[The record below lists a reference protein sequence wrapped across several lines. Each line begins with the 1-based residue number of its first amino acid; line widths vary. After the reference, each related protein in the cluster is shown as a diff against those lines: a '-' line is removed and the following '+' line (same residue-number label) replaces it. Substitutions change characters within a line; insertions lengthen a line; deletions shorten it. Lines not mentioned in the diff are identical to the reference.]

1 MTKTEKKAAPA
12 AKGNWIVSNLVK
24 AAVVVGILIA
34 GAIVFLNVVTKHN
47 QEITVPDFS
56 NLTVEEASAFA
67 KQSGMRVEV
76 TDSVFVKRMKKGA
89 VYRQNPKAGSQ
100 VKKGRRILITINAMN
115 AKKVDMPDL
124 IGFSMRQATAELQS
138 RGLVL
143 GNLIYQQD
151 MATDNVLAQRCGGR
165 PIAPEVKVETGT
177 VIDLVV
183 GLNEDDNQAMVPDV
197 FGMKC
202 LTATD
207 AVHGNSLN
215 VRTIYDSSVKDYN
228 DSLMAVVYKQV
239 PQAQTNELKG
249 SQVTMYLTIDE
260 EKVMKEKILKEQLL
274 KEQLL
279 KEQNDEAVQ

>member
-1 MTKTEKKAAPA
+1 MKKILTSLAIAAA
-12 AKGNWIVSNLVK
+12 IVLVL
-24 AAVVVGILIA
+24 VVGAMI
-34 GAIVFLNVVTKHN
+34 FLNVATMHGRVLV
-47 QEITVPDFS
+47 VPDFTNMS
-56 NLTVEEASAFA
+56 IAEAESLAEAS
-67 KQSGMRVEV
+67 QVRIDVV
-76 TDSVFVKRMKKGA
+76 DSLYVKRMEKGHI
-89 VYRQNPKAGSQ
+89 YRQNPKAGSQ

-151 MATDNVLAQRCGGR
+151 IATDNVLAQRCGGR

>member
-1 MTKTEKKAAPA
+1 MKKILTSLAIAAA
-12 AKGNWIVSNLVK
+12 IVLVL
-24 AAVVVGILIA
+24 VVGAMI
-34 GAIVFLNVVTKHN
+34 FLNVATMHGRVLV
-47 QEITVPDFS
+47 VPD
-56 NLTVEEASAFA
+56 LTNMSIAEAESLAEAS
-67 KQSGMRVEV
+67 QVRIDVV
-76 TDSVFVKRMKKGA
+76 DSLYVKRMEKGHI
-89 VYRQNPKAGSQ
+89 YRQNPKAGSQ

-260 EKVMKEKILKEQLL
+260 EKVMKEKILNEQLL

>member
-1 MTKTEKKAAPA
+1 MKKILTSLAIAAA
-12 AKGNWIVSNLVK
+12 IVLVL
-24 AAVVVGILIA
+24 VVGAMI
-34 GAIVFLNVVTKHN
+34 FLNVATMHGRVLV
-47 QEITVPDFS
+47 VPDFTNMS
-56 NLTVEEASAFA
+56 IAEAESLAEAS
-67 KQSGMRVEV
+67 QVRIDVV
-76 TDSVFVKRMKKGA
+76 DSLYVKRMEKGHI
-89 VYRQNPKAGSQ
+89 YRQNPKAGSQ

-151 MATDNVLAQRCGGR
+151 IATDNVLAQRCGGR

-260 EKVMKEKILKEQLL
+260 EKVMKEKILNEQLL

>member
-1 MTKTEKKAAPA
+1 MKKILTSLAIAAA
-12 AKGNWIVSNLVK
+12 IVLVL
-24 AAVVVGILIA
+24 VVGAMI
-34 GAIVFLNVVTKHN
+34 FLNVATMHGRVLV
-47 QEITVPDFS
+47 VPDFTNMS
-56 NLTVEEASAFA
+56 IAEAESLAEAS
-67 KQSGMRVEV
+67 QVRIDVV
-76 TDSVFVKRMKKGA
+76 DSLYVKRMEKGHI
-89 VYRQNPKAGSQ
+89 YRQNPKAGSQ

-151 MATDNVLAQRCGGR
+151 IATDNVLAQRCGGR
-165 PIAPEVKVETGT
+165 PIAPDVKVETGT

-260 EKVMKEKILKEQLL
+260 EKVMKEKILKEQIL

>member
-1 MTKTEKKAAPA
+1 MKKILTSLAIAAA
-12 AKGNWIVSNLVK
+12 IVLVL
-24 AAVVVGILIA
+24 VVGAMI
-34 GAIVFLNVVTKHN
+34 FLNVATMHGRVLV
-47 QEITVPDFS
+47 VPDFTNMS
-56 NLTVEEASAFA
+56 IAEAESLAEAS
-67 KQSGMRVEV
+67 QVRIDVV
-76 TDSVFVKRMKKGA
+76 DSLYVKRMEKGHI
-89 VYRQNPKAGSQ
+89 YRQNPKAGSQ

-239 PQAQTNELKG
+239 PQAQINELKG

-260 EKVMKEKILKEQLL
+260 EKVMKEKILKEHLL

>member
-1 MTKTEKKAAPA
+1 MKKILTSLAIAAA
-12 AKGNWIVSNLVK
+12 IVLVL
-24 AAVVVGILIA
+24 VVGAMI
-34 GAIVFLNVVTKHN
+34 FLNVATMHGRVLV
-47 QEITVPDFS
+47 VPDFTNMS
-56 NLTVEEASAFA
+56 IAEAESLAEAS
-67 KQSGMRVEV
+67 QVRIDVV
-76 TDSVFVKRMKKGA
+76 DSLYVKRMEKGHI
-89 VYRQNPKAGSQ
+89 YRQNPKAGSQ

-151 MATDNVLAQRCGGR
+151 MATDNVLAQRCGGS

-183 GLNEDDNQAMVPDV
+183 GLNEDDNQAMVPDI

>member
-1 MTKTEKKAAPA
+1 MKKILTSLAIAAA
-12 AKGNWIVSNLVK
+12 IVLVL
-24 AAVVVGILIA
+24 VVGAMI
-34 GAIVFLNVVTKHN
+34 FLNVATMHGRVLV
-47 QEITVPDFS
+47 VPDFTNMS
-56 NLTVEEASAFA
+56 IAEAESLAEAS
-67 KQSGMRVEV
+67 QVRIDVV
-76 TDSVFVKRMKKGA
+76 DSLYVKRMEKGHI
-89 VYRQNPKAGSQ
+89 YRQNPKAGSQ

-151 MATDNVLAQRCGGR
+151 MATDNVLAQRCGGS

-197 FGMKC
+197 FGLKC

>member
-1 MTKTEKKAAPA
+1 MKKILTSLAIAAA
-12 AKGNWIVSNLVK
+12 IVLVL
-24 AAVVVGILIA
+24 VVGAMI
-34 GAIVFLNVVTKHN
+34 FLNVATMHGRVLV
-47 QEITVPDFS
+47 VPDFTNMS
-56 NLTVEEASAFA
+56 IPEAESLAEAS
-67 KQSGMRVEV
+67 QVRIDVV
-76 TDSVFVKRMKKGA
+76 DSLYVKRMEKGHI
-89 VYRQNPKAGSQ
+89 YRQNPKAGSQ

-151 MATDNVLAQRCGGR
+151 MATDNVLAQRCGGS

-197 FGMKC
+197 FGLKC

>member
-1 MTKTEKKAAPA
+1 MKKILTSLAIAAA
-12 AKGNWIVSNLVK
+12 IVLVL
-24 AAVVVGILIA
+24 VVGAMI
-34 GAIVFLNVVTKHN
+34 FLNVATMHGRVLV
-47 QEITVPDFS
+47 VPDFTNMS
-56 NLTVEEASAFA
+56 IAEAESLAEAS
-67 KQSGMRVEV
+67 QVRIDVV
-76 TDSVFVKRMKKGA
+76 DSLYVKRMEKGHI
-89 VYRQNPKAGSQ
+89 YRQNPKAGSQ

-197 FGMKC
+197 FGLKC

>member
-1 MTKTEKKAAPA
+1 MKKILTSLAIAAA
-12 AKGNWIVSNLVK
+12 IVLVL
-24 AAVVVGILIA
+24 VVGAMI
-34 GAIVFLNVVTKHN
+34 FLNVATMHGRVLV
-47 QEITVPDFS
+47 VPDFTNMS
-56 NLTVEEASAFA
+56 IAEAESLAEAS
-67 KQSGMRVEV
+67 QVRIDVV
-76 TDSVFVKRMKKGA
+76 DSLYVKRMEKGHI
-89 VYRQNPKAGSQ
+89 YRQNPKAGSQ

-165 PIAPEVKVETGT
+165 PIAPDVKVETGT

>member
-1 MTKTEKKAAPA
+1 MKKILTSLAIAAA
-12 AKGNWIVSNLVK
+12 IVLVL
-24 AAVVVGILIA
+24 VVGAMI
-34 GAIVFLNVVTKHN
+34 FLNVATMHGRVLV
-47 QEITVPDFS
+47 VPDFTNMS
-56 NLTVEEASAFA
+56 IVEAESLAEAS
-67 KQSGMRVEV
+67 QVRIDVV
-76 TDSVFVKRMKKGA
+76 DSLYVKRMEKGHI
-89 VYRQNPKAGSQ
+89 YRQNPKAGSQ

-151 MATDNVLAQRCGGR
+151 MATDNVLAQRCGGS

-183 GLNEDDNQAMVPDV
+183 GLSEDDNQAMVPDV
-197 FGMKC
+197 FGLKC

>member
-1 MTKTEKKAAPA
+1 MKKILTSLAIAAA
-12 AKGNWIVSNLVK
+12 IVLVL
-24 AAVVVGILIA
+24 VVGAMI
-34 GAIVFLNVVTKHN
+34 FLNVATMHGRVL
-47 QEITVPDFS
+47 EVPDFTNMS
-56 NLTVEEASAFA
+56 IAEAESLAEAS
-67 KQSGMRVEV
+67 QVRIDVV
-76 TDSVFVKRMKKGA
+76 DSLYVKRMEKGHI
-89 VYRQNPKAGSQ
+89 YRQNPKAGSQ

-249 SQVTMYLTIDE
+249 SQVTVYLTIDE

>member
-1 MTKTEKKAAPA
+1 MKKILTSLAIAAA
-12 AKGNWIVSNLVK
+12 IVLVL
-24 AAVVVGILIA
+24 VVGAMI
-34 GAIVFLNVVTKHN
+34 FLNVATMHGRVLV
-47 QEITVPDFS
+47 VPDFTNMS
-56 NLTVEEASAFA
+56 IAEAESLAEAS
-67 KQSGMRVEV
+67 QVRIDVV
-76 TDSVFVKRMKKGA
+76 DSLYVKRMEKGHI
-89 VYRQNPKAGSQ
+89 YRQNPKAGSQ

-151 MATDNVLAQRCGGR
+151 MATDNVLAQRCDGR

-239 PQAQTNELKG
+239 PQAQANELKG

>member
-1 MTKTEKKAAPA
+1 MKKILTSLAIAAA
-12 AKGNWIVSNLVK
+12 IVLVL
-24 AAVVVGILIA
+24 VVGAMI
-34 GAIVFLNVVTKHN
+34 FLNVATMHGRVLV
-47 QEITVPDFS
+47 VPDFTNMS
-56 NLTVEEASAFA
+56 IAEAESLAEAS
-67 KQSGMRVEV
+67 QVRIDVV
-76 TDSVFVKRMKKGA
+76 DSLYVKRMEKGHI
-89 VYRQNPKAGSQ
+89 YRQNPKAGSK

-151 MATDNVLAQRCGGR
+151 MATDNVLAQRCGGS

-197 FGMKC
+197 FGLKC

-215 VRTIYDSSVKDYN
+215 VRTVYDSSVKDYN
-228 DSLMAVVYKQV
+228 DSLMAVVYRQA